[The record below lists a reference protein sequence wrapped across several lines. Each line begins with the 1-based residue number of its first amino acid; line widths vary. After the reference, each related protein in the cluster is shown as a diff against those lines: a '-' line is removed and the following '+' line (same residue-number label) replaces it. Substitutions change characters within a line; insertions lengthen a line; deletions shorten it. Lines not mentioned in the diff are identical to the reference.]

1 MLREETVERNLL
13 ELLNKIMRDTRLQ
26 DFYLVGGTALAL
38 TLGHRKSIDIDL
50 FTKENFVAEELLQ
63 YLTNNYGFTL
73 DKISDATVLGYI
85 DNVKIDLIHYNYE
98 MYKPLM
104 EENGIRMASIEDIAP
119 MKLTAI
125 GLSGHRLKDF
135 VDIAF
140 LSTKLSLNDMLK
152 SFEYKYPRTNTMIAI
167 RGLSYFNDID
177 FSVKIDL
184 INGKFNRKAIEERI
198 LAMIRKPDKIF
209 TKL

>member
-104 EENGIRMASIEDIAP
+104 EENGIRMASIEDIAA

-198 LAMIRKPDKIF
+198 LAMIREPDKIF